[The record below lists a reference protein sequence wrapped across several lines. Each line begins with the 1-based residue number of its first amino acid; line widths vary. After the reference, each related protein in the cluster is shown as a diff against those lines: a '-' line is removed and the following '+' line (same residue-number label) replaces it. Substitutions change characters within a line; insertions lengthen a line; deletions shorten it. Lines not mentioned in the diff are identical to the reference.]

1 MDIKKEIAKQ
11 IEKMSGKYNAHTIF
25 FDWVAMMALSIQNS
39 CDIFKGTLWQKRE
52 KDYLA
57 YAKKYNKQ
65 ELQQFATMTAMLTI
79 AFDEEIY
86 DYLGFIYMESG
97 AGSKK
102 AGQFFTPFHLSEMM
116 ARMEMRNV
124 KEGETVSLNEPSTGG
139 GGMIL
144 AAAKA
149 LKEREINYQKCLDVV
164 AQDLDW
170 TGVYMTYVQC
180 SLTGIK
186 AVVAQGDTIQEPYNK
201 SYNRERV
208 LITPKKMGVLI

>member
-1 MDIKKEIAKQ
+1 MDFKKEIAKQ
-11 IEKMSGKYNAHTIF
+11 IESMSGKYNAHAIF
-25 FDWVAMMALSIQNS
+25 FDWVAMMALGIQNS
-39 CDIFKGTLWQKRE
+39 CDIFKGPLWQKRE

-65 ELQQFATMTAMLTI
+65 ELSQFAQMMGMLAM

-102 AGQFFTPFHLSEMM
+102 TGQFFTPFHLSEMM
-116 ARMEMRNV
+116 ARMKMGNV
-124 KEGETVSLNEPSTGG
+124 KEGEKVSLNEPSTGG

-149 LKEREINYQKCLDVV
+149 LKERDINYQKCLDVV

-186 AVVAQGDTIQEPYNK
+186 AIVVQGDTIQEPYNPNYDK
-201 SYNRERV
+201 ERV
-208 LITPKKMGVLI
+208 LITPTKMGVLI